1 MKKILIIFILLSLNS
16 CTGYERVFASKG
28 KNFQI
33 SDIKYLNNNIL
44 NRDFTRYLNP
54 YKKDLSGA
62 EINKIKL
69 EISLDYQENIISND
83 SKGDPA
89 MYEMIIIANIFA
101 YHNQTKIDLSFRE
114 KTNYNH
120 QASIFDLN
128 AYKKQLKENLIKKI
142 INKIILRFQNL

>member
-1 MKKILIIFILLSLNS
+1 M
-16 CTGYERVFASKG
+16 FASKG

-54 YKKDLSGA
+54 YKKDLFGA

-69 EISLDYQENIISND
+69 EISLDYKENIISND
-83 SKGDPA
+83 SKGNPA
-89 MYEMIIIANIFA
+89 MYEMIINANILV
-101 YHNQTKIDLSFRE
+101 YHNQTKTDLSFRE
-114 KTNYNH
+114 NTDYSH
-120 QASIFDLN
+120 QASLFDLN
-128 AYKKQLKENLIKKI
+128 AYKKQLRENLIKRI